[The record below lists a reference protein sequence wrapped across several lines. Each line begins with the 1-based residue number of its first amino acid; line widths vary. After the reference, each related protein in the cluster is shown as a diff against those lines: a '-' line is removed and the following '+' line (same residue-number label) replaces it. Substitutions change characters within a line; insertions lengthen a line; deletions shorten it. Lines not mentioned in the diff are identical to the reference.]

1 MFKVSKHKHT
11 YDVSLVII
19 NLIIGLIIN
28 FENIPRLVLVFLL
41 LTYKHCEIQTSNE
54 ILNDNYF

>member
-41 LTYKHCEIQTSNE
+41 LTYKHCEI
-54 ILNDNYF
+54 